1 MKSIKDS
8 GISDF
13 RQNIRALNKVPRF
26 IKEIFLI
33 NKTLFTINFAFRILA
48 ALAPFLTLW
57 VGKLIID
64 EIVLQ
69 YNASGKDL
77 NKIWFLVVVELGIV
91 IISDLLNRLISY
103 TDALLGDQY
112 SIRSSVK
119 IINKAAEAE
128 ISALEDSVFYDKL
141 ERARQ
146 QTNGRVGL
154 LSNILGQIQ
163 DIIVVITLVAGLIYF
178 SPWLI
183 LFLVISV
190 IPGFLNEIKFSNASY
205 SLSRGWTA
213 ERRELDYLRYIGAN
227 DKTAKEIK
235 LFNLSGYITNRFQ
248 ILSWLY
254 YEENKKLNVKR
265 NLMGALYTSVGTLS
279 YYGAYVLII
288 FRTVSGLISIGDLT
302 FLSGS
307 FSRLKSRLE
316 GMFSRFTRIS
326 ESALYLNDY
335 YEFIDQEYE
344 DKEKEYEKLPEVIK
358 TGFVLENVHFK
369 YPEAKNDVLKG
380 INLELKAGEKLAL
393 VGENGAGKST
403 LIKLMLRFYEPTEGR
418 ILLDGKDIRM
428 YNKTEYQAMF
438 GVIFQDFVRYELSLR
453 ENIGVGKISE
463 IENDEKIKKA
473 SEMSLAKEVIE
484 ELPDGLQQK
493 LGKRFVKGAELS
505 GGQWQKVALARAYMK
520 DANVLILDEPTS
532 ALDARAEYEAF
543 QRFIGL
549 TEGKTAVIISHRFS
563 TVRMADTIVVL
574 QDGKITES
582 GSHED
587 LLYHNGTYKE
597 LFELQAAGYQ

>member
-8 GISDF
+8 GIADF
-13 RQNIRALNKVPRF
+13 RKNIKALNKIPRF
-26 IKEIFLI
+26 IGEIYQL
-33 NKTLFTINFAFRILA
+33 NKVLFSLNFIVRIVA
-48 ALAPFLTLW
+48 ALTPFVTLW
-57 VGKLIID
+57 VGKMIID

-69 YNASGKDL
+69 YNEV
-77 NKIWFLVVVELGIV
+77 NKNLDKLWILIAFEMGIV
-91 IISDLLNRLISY
+91 LISDVLNRLISY

-112 SIRSSVK
+112 SIHSSVK

-128 ISALEDSVFYDKL
+128 ISALEDSSFYDKL

-163 DIIVVITLVAGLIYF
+163 DIIVVLTLVAGLIYF

-235 LFNLSGYITNRFQ
+235 LFNLSSYITNRFQ
-248 ILSWLY
+248 KLSWLY
-254 YEENKKLNVKR
+254 YEENKKLNVRR
-265 NLMGALYTSVGTLS
+265 NVMGALYSSMGTLS
-279 YYGAYVLII
+279 YYGAYILII
-288 FRTVSGLISIGDLT
+288 FRTVTGLITIGDLT

-307 FSRLKSRLE
+307 FNRLKSRLE
-316 GMFSRFTRIS
+316 GMFSRFTRIA

-335 YEFIDQEYE
+335 YEFTDQKNE
-344 DKEKEYEKLPEVIK
+344 DSLTDYTDLPVVIQK
-358 TGFVLENVHFK
+358 GFVFENVHFK
-369 YPEAKNDVLKG
+369 YPEAESYVLKG
-380 INLELKAGEKLAL
+380 ISMELKAGKKLAL

-403 LIKLMLRFYEPTEGR
+403 LIKLMLRFYEPTSGR
-418 ILLDGKDIRM
+418 ILLDGTDIRK
-428 YNKTEYQAMF
+428 YNKADYQAMF

-453 ENIGVGKISE
+453 ENIAVGNISD
-463 IENDEKIKKA
+463 IQNDEKIKMA
-473 SEMSLAKEVIE
+473 SEMSLAKEVISDM
-484 ELPDGLQQK
+484 PDGLQQK

-520 DANVLILDEPTS
+520 DASVLILDEPTA

-563 TVRMADTIVVL
+563 TVRMADTVVVL
-574 QDGKITES
+574 QDGIITES

-587 LLYHNGTYKE
+587 LLNHNGTYKE

>member
-1 MKSIKDS
+1 
-8 GISDF
+8 
-13 RQNIRALNKVPRF
+13 
-26 IKEIFLI
+26 
-33 NKTLFTINFAFRILA
+33 
-48 ALAPFLTLW
+48 
-57 VGKLIID
+57 
-64 EIVLQ
+64 
-69 YNASGKDL
+69 
-77 NKIWFLVVVELGIV
+77 
-91 IISDLLNRLISY
+91 
-103 TDALLGDQY
+103 
-112 SIRSSVK
+112 
-119 IINKAAEAE
+119 
-128 ISALEDSVFYDKL
+128 
-141 ERARQ
+141 
-146 QTNGRVGL
+146 
-154 LSNILGQIQ
+154 
-163 DIIVVITLVAGLIYF
+163 
-178 SPWLI
+178 
-183 LFLVISV
+183 
-190 IPGFLNEIKFSNASY
+190 
-205 SLSRGWTA
+205 
-213 ERRELDYLRYIGAN
+213 
-227 DKTAKEIK
+227 
-235 LFNLSGYITNRFQ
+235 
-248 ILSWLY
+248 
-254 YEENKKLNVKR
+254 
-265 NLMGALYTSVGTLS
+265 MGALYTSVGTLS

-428 YNKTEYQAMF
+428 YNKAEYQAMF

-597 LFELQAAGYQ
+597 LFELQASGYQ